1 MNIETALNKAC
12 IILKQNGIQS
22 ANLDSEILM
31 SKILEKDK
39 KFILLNLKKELD
51 KKNLIDFNKLINQRI
66 KGKPI
71 AYLVGVKS
79 FWKYEFK
86 VNENV
91 LIPRPDTELLV
102 EQVLKIFKN
111 KKYIN
116 LLDVG
121 VGSGCI
127 ILSILKEKK
136 YFKGTGID
144 LCPESLK
151 ICKINANKLGVSQRI
166 SLFNSDVDNSKYGK
180 YDIIIS
186 NPPYINNLDLRKL
199 NKDVKDFE
207 PKLALNGGFE
217 GLSEIKKVVNR
228 SSKLIKK
235 KGKLILEI
243 AFDQKDKVKKL
254 LKENNFYIDDIFQD
268 LAKKDRCI
276 VSTKI

>member
-111 KKYIN
+111 
-116 LLDVG
+116 
-121 VGSGCI
+121 
-127 ILSILKEKK
+127 
-136 YFKGTGID
+136 
-144 LCPESLK
+144 
-151 ICKINANKLGVSQRI
+151 ANKCL
-166 SLFNSDVDNSKYGK
+166 L
-180 YDIIIS
+180 
-186 NPPYINNLDLRKL
+186 LR
-199 NKDVKDFE
+199 
-207 PKLALNGGFE
+207 
-217 GLSEIKKVVNR
+217 LSEAF
-228 SSKLIKK
+228 LA
-235 KGKLILEI
+235 IL
-243 AFDQKDKVKKL
+243 
-254 LKENNFYIDDIFQD
+254 
-268 LAKKDRCI
+268 
-276 VSTKI
+276 